1 MCIRDSLGNQA
12 EACDQLKSRNVGQR
26 QTETDVELQ
35 VSNGQPGEVK
45 RGRAISKNVAE
56 HEAAVDER
64 QKGQKDIEVGSRTMR
79 VATEP
84 PSRPR
89 QRDQNSDEPV
99 DRDQPGGLNG
109 QRKGRV
115 QKDEGVLSSG

>member
-1 MCIRDSLGNQA
+1 M
-12 EACDQLKSRNVGQR
+12 
-26 QTETDVELQ
+26 
-35 VSNGQPGEVK
+35 K
-45 RGRAISKNVAE
+45 RGGAIRENVAE
-56 HEAAVDER
+56 HETSVDER
-64 QKGQKDIEVGSRTMR
+64 EKGQKDVEVGRRTMR